1 MGFRF
6 PQRLQ
11 SANAALSIAC
21 EDSLGT
27 AIGTLDRKRLPA
39 GAVLVVGAGLAGLY
53 LALKLAPRPVYV
65 LTSRRST
72 KGAASAWAQG
82 GIAAALAP
90 EDSPESHA
98 ADTIAAGD
106 GLVDAEIARLVAEEG
121 ADRVRDLEALGVP
134 FDRNSEGDL
143 YLSLEAA
150 HSMPRVARVKGD
162 TAGREI
168 ITVMVQHAQEAEHI
182 EGLIGWRAESLLL
195 DAHGGVAGA
204 LARRD
209 DGALLSVEADVT
221 VLATGGIG
229 GLFSVTTNPRTARG
243 DALGMAALVGAEL
256 RDMEFVQ
263 FHPTAID
270 VGRDPAPL
278 ATEALRGEGAILV
291 NANGRRFMENYSP
304 QGELAPRDDVAR
316 AIFSE
321 IQAGRAPFLDCRAS
335 VGAHFP
341 ELFPT
346 VFESCMS
353 AGIDPRADLI
363 PVAPAVHYHM
373 GGLATDNVGQSSL
386 SGLYAIG
393 ECAATGL
400 HGANRLASNSLLEA
414 IVFGGRAAEHI
425 NGSNL
430 ITRRAESVR
439 VQPWLSMGPEVSQAL
454 RRSMTEH
461 CGVQRTAAGL
471 NQLIDIID
479 SLIGRVGRANPL
491 IAGHMIAAAA
501 LAREESRGGHFRADF
516 PKAKKKSRSSSLTYD
531 RLE

>member
-1 MGFRF
+1 
-6 PQRLQ
+6 LT
-11 SANAALSIAC
+11 S
-21 EDSLGT
+21 
-27 AIGTLDRKRLPA
+27 AIGKLDRKILPA

-65 LTSRRST
+65 LTSRRSS

-82 GIAAALAP
+82 GIAAALSND
-90 EDSPESHA
+90 DSPQSHA
-98 ADTIAAGD
+98 RDTIAAGD
-106 GLVDAEIARLVAEEG
+106 GLVDPLIARLVAEDG
-121 ADRVRDLEALGVP
+121 PDRVRDLEALGVP
-134 FDRNSEGDL
+134 FDRTEAGDL

-168 ITVMVQHAQEAEHI
+168 INVMVRRAQESDHI

-195 DAHGGVAGA
+195 DGHGGIAGA

-270 VGRDPAPL
+270 IGRDPAPL
-278 ATEALRGEGAILV
+278 ATEALRGEGATLV
-291 NANGRRFMENYSP
+291 NANGRRFMQRYSP
-304 QGELAPRDDVAR
+304 EGELAPRDDVAR
-316 AIFSE
+316 AIFAE
-321 IQAGRAPFLDCRAS
+321 IQAGRHPYLDCRKS
-335 VGAHFP
+335 IGSHFP
-341 ELFPT
+341 DEFPT

-353 AGIDPRADLI
+353 AGIDPRQDLI

-373 GGLATDNVGQSSL
+373 GGVATDNVGRSSL
-386 SGLYAIG
+386 PGLYAIG

-414 IVFGGRAAEHI
+414 VVFGGRAAAHI
-425 NGSNL
+425 NGSTL
-430 ITRRAESVR
+430 QSRKAQGVR
-439 VQPWLSMGPEVSQAL
+439 SQPWLSMGPDVSQSL
-454 RRSMTEH
+454 RRAMTDY
-461 CGVQRTAAGL
+461 CGVRRNAAGL
-471 NQLIDIID
+471 NRLITIIHGLID
-479 SLIGRVGRANPL
+479 RVGRANPL

-501 LAREESRGGHFRADF
+501 LAREESRGGHYREDH
-516 PKAKKKSRSSSLTYD
+516 PKPKDGSRSSVLTYD
-531 RLE
+531 HLE

>member
-1 MGFRF
+1 M
-6 PQRLQ
+6 
-11 SANAALSIAC
+11 S
-21 EDSLGT
+21 T
-27 AIGTLDRKRLPA
+27 AIGSLDRKRLPA

-65 LTSRRST
+65 LTSRRSS

-82 GIAAALAP
+82 GIAAALSP
-90 EDSPESHA
+90 DDSPKSHA
-98 ADTIAAGD
+98 LDTIAAGD
-106 GLVDAEIARLVAEEG
+106 GLVDPAIAHMVAQEG
-121 ADRVRDLEALGVP
+121 PERVRDLDALGVP
-134 FDRNSEGDL
+134 FDRNEQGDL

-168 ITVMVQHAQEAEHI
+168 INVMVRRAQEADHI

-195 DAHGGVAGA
+195 DGHGGVAGA

-209 DGALLSVEADVT
+209 DGALLSVEADIT

-263 FHPTAID
+263 FHPTAIN

-278 ATEALRGEGAILV
+278 ATEALRGEGATLV
-291 NANGRRFMENYSP
+291 NKNGRRFMNRYSP

-316 AIFSE
+316 AIFAE
-321 IQAGRAPFLDCRAS
+321 IQAGRPPFLDCRKS

-341 ELFPT
+341 EEFPT

-353 AGIDPRADLI
+353 EGIDPRTELI

-373 GGLATDNVGQSSL
+373 GGLATDSFGQTSL
-386 SGLYAIG
+386 SGLYAVG

-414 IVFGGRAAEHI
+414 VVFGGRAAAHI
-425 NGSNL
+425 SGSTLAN
-430 ITRRAESVR
+430 RRAESVR
-439 VQPWLSMGPEVSQAL
+439 VQPWLSMGPEVSQSL
-454 RRSMTEH
+454 RQSMTEL

-471 NQLIDIID
+471 NQLLDILD
-479 SLIGRVGRANPL
+479 GLIARVGRANPL

-516 PKAKKKSRSSSLTYD
+516 PNAEPKSRSSVLTYD